1 MLKLA
6 FLSVAALSAVAAGA
20 NGALA
25 QCACSGSG
33 SMAGSVVAE
42 NTSVGPA
49 PMAMNQTSDAQSYQ
63 RFSYSPTESTLP
75 SVIASPAPMMSMAQA
90 MPSSQYVAG
99 PQVQTY
105 RRFSYQPSAQSNRS
119 NVTHK
124 KPQWSYPKTDSR
136 RYSN

>member
-6 FLSVAALSAVAAGA
+6 FLSVAVLSAVAAGA

-25 QCACSGSG
+25 QCACWGSG

-49 PMAMNQTSDAQSYQ
+49 PMAMDQTSDAQAYQ

-75 SVIASPAPMMSMAQA
+75 TVIASPAPMMSMAQP
-90 MPSSQYVAG
+90 MPWSQYVAE

-105 RRFSYQPSAQSNRS
+105 RRFSYQPSAQSYRS

-124 KPQWSYPKTDSR
+124 KPKWSYPKTDSR